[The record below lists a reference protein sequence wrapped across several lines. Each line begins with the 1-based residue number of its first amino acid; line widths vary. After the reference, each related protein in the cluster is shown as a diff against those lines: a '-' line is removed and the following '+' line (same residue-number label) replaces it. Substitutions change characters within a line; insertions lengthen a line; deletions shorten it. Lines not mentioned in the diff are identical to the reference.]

1 MSPFVVLVVSFLV
14 GLFALLSLLPLL
26 FNELEPDALVQLHD
40 R

>member
-26 FNELEPDALVQLHD
+26 FSELETDALVQLHD
-40 R
+40 